1 MKVRDN
7 LREQMTRKNDPAEK
21 ADITQLYKRYRM
33 IVNLQRV
40 SKKNYYTFFFQ
51 ENQGN
56 VKKTWDGTVAN

>member
-1 MKVRDN
+1 
-7 LREQMTRKNDPAEK
+7 MTRKNDPAEK
-21 ADITQLYKRYRM
+21 ADITQLYKSYRNM
-33 IVNLQRV
+33 VVNLQRV